1 MTTGRMRP
9 RPTVGESLEKVPSPV
24 GQGLPRSVDRRPTTA
39 PTAPVST
46 PLVAA
51 ASLRFSPEAA
61 AEHAAA
67 IAKYISSLELIS
79 RAIADQKQSD
89 DVSAHHVRTA
99 AESLGTS
106 GSKRDRRLSEMG
118 TLLTGA
124 ALGYLGN
131 VAISDDYTWKNFV
144 IFTVPF
150 AIGLFLYAYTLG
162 RD

>member
-9 RPTVGESLEKVPSPV
+9 RPAASEAPEKAASPAA
-24 GQGLPRSVDRRPTTA
+24 QGSPRSGDRRPANA
-39 PTAPVST
+39 PTAPVSA
-46 PLVAA
+46 PLVAT

-89 DVSAHHVRTA
+89 DVSAHHVRLA

-118 TLLTGA
+118 TLLVGA

-131 VAISDDYTWKNFV
+131 VAISDDYTWKNFI
-144 IFTVPF
+144 IFTIPF